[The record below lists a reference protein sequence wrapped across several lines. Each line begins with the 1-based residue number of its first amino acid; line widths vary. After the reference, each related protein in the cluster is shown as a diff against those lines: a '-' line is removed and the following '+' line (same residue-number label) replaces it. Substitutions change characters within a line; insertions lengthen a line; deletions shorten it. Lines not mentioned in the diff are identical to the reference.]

1 MTNKLLSYIQNY
13 NRKADKYNQEN
24 KSNGNFMCLITDDM
38 NHWSDYKIYTLR
50 DYVRYQLETAI
61 WDTFKS
67 IHGFRPRF
75 LNFKKMGI
83 RELRQELNQL
93 TKENNND

>member
-13 NRKADKYNQEN
+13 NRKAKEYNERN
-24 KSNGNFMCLITDDM
+24 KGKGNFMCLITDNM
-38 NHWSDYKIYTLR
+38 QHWASYKIYTLK
-50 DYVRYQLETAI
+50 DYVRYQLETSI

-75 LNFKKMGI
+75 LNFEKMGI
-83 RELRQELNQL
+83 RELRQELNNL
-93 TKENNND
+93 TK